1 MGTPCQRGQGPGCES
16 WRSRRGLAAP
26 ARTLVKMAL
35 GPPRAPGTAARPP
48 LPTCL
53 RPLGKQRLPRPGP
66 KWADAGQGPIQACGG
81 LEPAVFKEQADA
93 GGGRG
98 AGAVCTGWGG
108 GLLWLCGLRE
118 ARRPPRRSCCGEGV
132 TGRRGSGWL
141 LAGVGSLPASHVT
154 RGGDGL
160 SGFAW
165 LPWFF
170 SLSCPW
176 PLLQS
181 SDRLLSSL

>member
-26 ARTLVKMAL
+26 ARTLVKMAP
-35 GPPRAPGTAARPP
+35 GPPRAPGTAARPL

-66 KWADAGQGPIQACGG
+66 KRADAGQGPIQACGG
-81 LEPAVFKEQADA
+81 LEPAVFREQADT
-93 GGGRG
+93 
-98 AGAVCTGWGG
+98 VCTGWGG
-108 GLLWLCGLRE
+108 GASLALRSQGG
-118 ARRPPRRSCCGEGV
+118 RRPPRRSRCGEGV

>member
-1 MGTPCQRGQGPGCES
+1 MRTPCQRGQGPGCES
-16 WRSRRGLAAP
+16 WRSCRGLAAP
-26 ARTLVKMAL
+26 ARTLVKMAP
-35 GPPRAPGTAARPP
+35 GPPRAPGTAACPL

-53 RPLGKQRLPRPGP
+53 QPLGKQRLPRPGP
-66 KWADAGQGPIQACGG
+66 KRADAGQGLIQACGG
-81 LEPAVFKEQADA
+81 LEPAVFKEQADT
-93 GGGRG
+93 
-98 AGAVCTGWGG
+98 VCTGWGG
-108 GLLWLCGLRE
+108 GGFSGSAVSGRPGALPAEAAVGKGSQAGGAPAGSWLVSAVCS
-118 ARRPPRRSCCGEGV
+118 PRMSHGVV
-132 TGRRGSGWL
+132 TGPR
-141 LAGVGSLPASHVT
+141 
-154 RGGDGL
+154 L